1 MTIQEF
7 QGADAK
13 IKLTWSDDFGRSW
26 SNGRVESMGRDGEY
40 KKRVKFWRLGMAR
53 DRVYRVEISDP
64 VKRVILSAHLE
75 ATGGAN

>member
-1 MTIQEF
+1 MTIQQN
-7 QGADAK
+7 QGREAQL
-13 IKLTWSDDFGRSW
+13 KLTWSDDFGRSW

-64 VKRVILSAHLE
+64 VKRVILSANLE